1 MNNLI
6 ERAKAIIN
14 RYANFEGHENTEE
27 TETLLEDAMNIISEF
42 VELNK

>member
-42 VELNK
+42 VGANK